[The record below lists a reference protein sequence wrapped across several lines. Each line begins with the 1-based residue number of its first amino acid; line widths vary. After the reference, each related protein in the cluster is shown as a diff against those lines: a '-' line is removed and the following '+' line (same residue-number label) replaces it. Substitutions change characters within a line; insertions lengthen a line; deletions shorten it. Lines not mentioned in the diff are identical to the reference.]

1 MLILLQNGFW
11 LSECVHLSMDSS
23 YSALLD
29 DGVILEGI
37 GMDSLGG
44 ISMQAA
50 AHKNSLCSP
59 RGSPAKNSTDERKA
73 AVSNYVIDIQVMI
86 LYPLCS
92 RVVVTFMHEQYYR
105 NSSLHS
111 MD

>member
-1 MLILLQNGFW
+1 
-11 LSECVHLSMDSS
+11 MDSS
-23 YSALLD
+23 YSASLD

-37 GMDSLGG
+37 GVDSLGG

-50 AHKNSLCSP
+50 AHKNSLSSP
-59 RGSPAKNSTDERKA
+59 RGSPAKNSTDGRKA

-86 LYPLCS
+86 LCPLCS
-92 RVVVTFMHEQYYR
+92 KVVVTLMHEQYYR
-105 NSSLHS
+105 KSSLHI